1 MGWCWK
7 RHRFSCRSMGLP
19 EWLSINSHL
28 RARNMSENEGQNEM
42 GRRKK
47 PDNAELKMKGFDF
60 FFFKGNYNPALRPKE
75 EGSKDY
81 QAGKTKL
88 GACFMDFKVVLCPSK
103 NPEKRSL

>member
-1 MGWCWK
+1 
-7 RHRFSCRSMGLP
+7 MGLP

-60 FFFKGNYNPALRPKE
+60 FFF
-75 EGSKDY
+75 
-81 QAGKTKL
+81 
-88 GACFMDFKVVLCPSK
+88 F
-103 NPEKRSL
+103 